1 MITQQLIVNIMDAVE
16 HASCSAEYIYNN
28 LKEVEAIAK
37 FRKDLNREIEEE
49 NKKHEA
55 KIKDVKQRMTALQER
70 CKHWSKTYH
79 PDPSGNSD
87 SYYECDICDKYM

>member
-1 MITQQLIVNIMDAVE
+1 M
-16 HASCSAEYIYNN
+16 ASAANCNAEYIYSS
-28 LKEVEAIAK
+28 LKEVEDIANVK
-37 FRKDLNREIEEE
+37 RSLNKEIEEE

-55 KIKDVKQRMTALQER
+55 KVKNVKQRMTELQER

-87 SYYECDICDKYM
+87 SYYECDICGKCM